1 MSAIDESTAAP
12 TGATVARRLLAS
24 TLGSGATDL
33 ARDRFA
39 PPLRPDASLG
49 ILDITE
55 FFGETSGGVRTYLME
70 KAAYVE
76 RHPELRQVL
85 VLPAGIDSIT
95 EVDGV
100 RCYRMRG
107 PRVPTQHPYRFMLA
121 TRSNRR
127 VVEHERPDVIE
138 VGSPGLVPWIIRHPA
153 RRLGIPLVHF
163 YHSDYPSLMGRGI
176 ARKFAA
182 RYARALD
189 RLFVTTIVASSTV
202 ADDLRR
208 AGIDRVTRIPLGVDP
223 RCFTPGR
230 RARGMELRARLGLD
244 DGPLVIFVGRFARE
258 KELKLLLT
266 AWPTIRARTGAQL
279 LLVGE
284 GPLRRPL
291 LDSIHGRPWSH
302 SVRWFPFTADREQL
316 AALLAA
322 ADLFV
327 SPGIAETFGLAAL
340 EALASGTPVLSAD
353 HGGVAE
359 QVTASGAGTLFPAGN
374 ASELAS
380 AAVTLLT
387 TGDPALR
394 GLARAYATSE
404 HDWDTVFA
412 RIVNLYRTVRDQ

>member
-1 MSAIDESTAAP
+1 MSVVDELTATSA
-12 TGATVARRLLAS
+12 GAAVARRLLVS
-24 TLGSGATDL
+24 TLGSRVTNL
-33 ARDRFA
+33 AHDRFA
-39 PPLRPDASLG
+39 PPLRPDAMLG
-49 ILDITE
+49 VLDITE

-70 KAAYVE
+70 KAAYIE
-76 RHPELRQVL
+76 RHPKLRQIL
-85 VLPAGIDSIT
+85 VLPAGTDAVT

-127 VVEHERPDVIE
+127 IVEHERPDVIE

-163 YHSDYPSLMGRGI
+163 YHSDYPSLMGSGI
-176 ARKFAA
+176 ARKLAA

-189 RLFVTTIVASSTV
+189 RLFVTTIAASSTV

-208 AGIDRVTRIPLGVDP
+208 AGIDRVVRIPLGVDP
-223 RCFTPGR
+223 RCFNPAR
-230 RARGMELRARLGLD
+230 RARGMELRARLGID
-244 DGPLVIFVGRFARE
+244 GGPLVIFVGRFARE
-258 KELKLLLT
+258 KELKVLLA

-291 LDSIHGRPWSH
+291 LDSINRYAWSR

-327 SPGIAETFGLAAL
+327 SPGTAETFGLAAL

-353 HGGVAE
+353 RGGVAE
-359 QVTASGAGTLFPAGN
+359 QVTASGAGALFPAGR
-374 ASELAS
+374 AAELAS
-380 AAVTLLT
+380 AAVTLLSA
-387 TGDPALR
+387 DDDELR
-394 GLARAYATSE
+394 TRARAYATSE
-404 HDWDTVFA
+404 HDWDSVFD
-412 RIVNLYRTVRDQ
+412 RIVNLYRVVCNR

>member
-1 MSAIDESTAAP
+1 MSAVDESTAAS
-12 TGATVARRLLAS
+12 TGAAVARRLLVS
-24 TLGSGATDL
+24 TLGSRTTDL

-39 PPLRPDASLG
+39 PPLRPGATLG

-85 VLPAGIDSIT
+85 VLPAGADAVT

-163 YHSDYPSLMGRGI
+163 FHSDYPSLMGRGV

-202 ADDLRR
+202 ATDLRR
-208 AGIDRVTRIPLGVDP
+208 VGIDRVVRIPLGVDP
-223 RCFTPGR
+223 RCFNPAR
-230 RARGMELRARLGLD
+230 RARGMELRARLGIGG
-244 DGPLVIFVGRFARE
+244 GPLVIFVGRFARE
-258 KELKLLLT
+258 KELKLLLA
-266 AWPTIRARTGAQL
+266 AWPTIRARTAAQL

-291 LDSIHGRPWSH
+291 LESIRRHSWSR
-302 SVRWFPFTADREQL
+302 SVHWFPFTADREQL

-327 SPGIAETFGLAAL
+327 SPGTAETFGLAAL

-359 QVTASGAGTLFPAGN
+359 QVIASGAGALFTAGD
-374 ASELAS
+374 AGALA
-380 AAVTLLT
+380 AEAVTLLC
-387 TGDPALR
+387 TGRAELR
-394 GLARAYATSE
+394 DRARAYATSE
-404 HDWDTVFA
+404 HDWDSVFD
-412 RIVNLYRTVRDQ
+412 RIVNLYRTVCNR